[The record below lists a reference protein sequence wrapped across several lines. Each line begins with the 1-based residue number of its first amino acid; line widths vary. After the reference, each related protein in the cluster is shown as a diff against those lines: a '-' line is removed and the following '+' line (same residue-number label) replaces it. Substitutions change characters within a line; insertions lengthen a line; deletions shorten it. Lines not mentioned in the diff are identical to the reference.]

1 MLGPMNETLQ
11 ITVNGKAR
19 VVTTTSTAAQLVDAL
34 DLAGRRIA
42 VEVNGEILPRSLFAG
57 HQFSDGDRIEII
69 HAVGGG

>member
-1 MLGPMNETLQ
+1 MSETLE

-19 VVTTTSTAAQLVDAL
+19 VVAATSTAAQLVDAL

-42 VEVNGEILPRSLFAG
+42 VEVNGEILPRSLFDG
-57 HQFSDGDRIEII
+57 HRFADGDAIEII